1 MVSVH
6 LVQMDFSKRFPV
18 YQKNSFSILQI
29 LHGARLA
36 LSGNSPISGRVPC
49 DENEC
54 VGLIRGGSCLH
65 FLLLTP
71 AYSSQI
77 VLRTAYDYFA
87 PQEVILV

>member
-1 MVSVH
+1 MEPDLLS
-6 LVQMDFSKRFPV
+6 LG
-18 YQKNSFSILQI
+18 ILTFLI
-29 LHGARLA
+29 
-36 LSGNSPISGRVPC
+36 PPGRVPC